1 MKKYMRI
8 GVSALAGLA
17 VACMLCGLPSHA
29 QNDNPATHSQT
40 TATRSV
46 SGKVTSVGKSSFTLS
61 LASEKASFSAQ
72 SETMAK
78 SMIFQ
83 VDNNTTID
91 GKLQVGAN
99 ADVTYREESGN
110 NIAISVRVTP

>member
-17 VACMLCGLPSHA
+17 VACMLCALPSHA
-29 QNDNPATHSQT
+29 HNNNPAAHSQT

-61 LASEKASFSAQ
+61 LADEKASFSAQ
-72 SETMAK
+72 SQTMAK

-99 ADVTYREESGN
+99 ADVTYREENGN